1 MNGATFRATRERL
14 GLTTRWVSEELDV
27 RERTVHRWESGA
39 SPIPEGVVDALDSW
53 EELHDW
59 HVEQAGDPVVVP
71 FKGEHD
77 GYPASWWR
85 AIAAEARREQGSGI
99 EYEGA

>member
-14 GLTTRWVSEELDV
+14 GLTTRWVSEELEV
-27 RERTVHRWESGA
+27 RERTVHRWESEA
-39 SPIPEGVVDALDSW
+39 SPIPEGVVDAMIEW
-53 EELHDW
+53 EELHDDL
-59 HVEQAGDPVVVP
+59 VEQAGDPVVVP
-71 FKGEHD
+71 FKGVHD
-77 GYPASWWR
+77 GFPASWWR